1 MIKNRFIPF
10 IILSFILAGC
20 AGRQKSGKPV
30 IFVSILP
37 QKYLVERIAGDKAEV
52 HSMTLPGQDP
62 HTFEPSPGQ
71 MFALSDAVLYFTAGI
86 EFEKIWMSKIG
97 EANPAMK
104 FVDSIEGIELIPFP
118 PENEIFGS
126 DSGDTAKHDPG
137 MIDPHVWLSPANAEV
152 MAKNI
157 LLALDSADAANSKYY
172 HANFDKLVKDLSE
185 LDKDIRAMLKTAAVT
200 NMLVFHPSWG
210 YFAKEYGLTQIA
222 IEYEGKEPSPK
233 QVGLIIDYAKSNKI
247 DTLFVQPQ
255 FNEASAKMIAGEVG
269 CKIVTAD
276 ALAENYIENLKSV
289 AAALAKP

>member
-1 MIKNRFIPF
+1 MIKKSIIPF
-10 IILSFILAGC
+10 IILTSILAGC

-52 HSMTLPGQDP
+52 QSMTLPGQDP

-86 EFEKIWMSKIG
+86 EFEKIWMSRIA
-97 EANPAMK
+97 EANPSMTV
-104 FVDSIEGIELIPFP
+104 VDSISNITLIPFA
-118 PENEIFGS
+118 PEDEIFGHHEEE
-126 DSGDTAKHDPG
+126 HDHG
-137 MIDPHVWLSPANAEV
+137 ALDPHVWLDPDNAV
-152 MAKNI
+152 TMSLNI
-157 LLALDSADAANSKYY
+157 FNALIRYDVTNFGYY
-172 HANFDKLVKDLSE
+172 KENYQKLIKDLVG
-185 LDKDIRAMLKTAAVT
+185 LDIYILKLLKDTAVT

-210 YFAKEYGLTQIA
+210 YFAKAYGLTQIA

-233 QVGLIIDYAKSNKI
+233 QVGLIIDYAKAHKI

-255 FNEASAKMIAGEVG
+255 FNEASARMIAGEVG

-276 ALAENYIENLKSV
+276 PLAENYIENLKSL
-289 AAALAKP
+289 AAALAQP